1 LSSVLQYLEDPKYWI
16 KYISDLKIPY
26 IIIDRTSIT
35 HYFRD
40 IITVQNVKE
49 EIYQASYPCWFFNEN
64 EFLNLFDTYEVIFEF
79 DSFCDFP
86 LTINDQTGVFW
97 KGYLLKLKS

>member
-1 LSSVLQYLEDPKYWI
+1 MSIPIESVVDPPLLPI
-16 KYISDLKIPY
+16 RST
-26 IIIDRTSIT
+26 IIIDRTAIANFS
-35 HYFRD
+35 RD

-64 EFLNLFDTYEVIFEF
+64 KLLKLFENYEVIFDF

-86 LTINDQTGVFW
+86 LKINDDTEVFW